1 MAFDSP
7 SPTPDQPFLIRA
19 LEILRRRAVLA
30 FVVFTTILVSAVAF
44 ARYLP
49 DLYRASAVVLVERQL
64 PETVVRPAVTGELE
78 SRLHVIKQEIIG
90 RARLTDLINRFNLY
104 ADLRARGDMDTAL
117 EQVRRDIQ
125 VELTGPEQVSG
136 RTKTVAFNLTFT
148 GSARETVADVTNAI
162 AAFYVAQNDQMRS
175 ADAARATQFLKA
187 QMENAKAQ
195 LDENEKQVEAFT
207 SRHVGELP
215 QQVEVNLATLER
227 LNTQLRLNGERQMRT
242 LDQRDK
248 LFDVPAASPAPA
260 APAVASPGDIRL
272 EKLKRD
278 LAQLEGFP
286 EKHPDVR
293 RLKDEIAA
301 LERETE
307 SRQQSESP
315 VPASDRPARADAA
328 VPGRARTIA
337 SLDAEFATLK
347 ADEATLRQTI
357 ATVERR
363 LEGVPYRQ
371 NEFAFLSRD
380 HQATREQYESLL
392 KRYEEAQLGESME
405 TENQGERF
413 RILESAIPPSGP
425 NAPNRVRLLIMG
437 LFLAGLAAGVAVL
450 MAEQFDTSFHS
461 VEDLRQFTKVPVL
474 VAIPR
479 IASLRPAGRRLRAV
493 AVTAS
498 MLVGFMLVGTLSA
511 YVARDN
517 EPLVRLLVRGG

>member
-1 MAFDSP
+1 MPFDTP
-7 SPTPDQPFLIRA
+7 SPTPDEPFLLRA

-64 PETVVRPAVTGELE
+64 PETIVRPAVSGELE
-78 SRLHVIKQEIIG
+78 SRLHVIKQEILG

-104 ADLRARGDMDTAL
+104 ADLRARGDMETAL

-148 GSARETVADVTNAI
+148 GNRRDTVAEVTNAI

-187 QMENAKAQ
+187 QLENAKTQ
-195 LDENEKQVEAFT
+195 LDQNEKQVEAFT

-260 APAVASPGDIRL
+260 APVVASPGDIRL
-272 EKLKRD
+272 ERLKRD

-293 RLKDEIAA
+293 RIKDEIAA
-301 LERETE
+301 LEQEAE
-307 SRQQSESP
+307 SRRSESP
-315 VPASDRPARADAA
+315 VPTSDRAARADAP

-337 SLDAEFATLK
+337 SLDAEFETLK

-413 RILESAIPPSGP
+413 RVLESAIPPSGP

-450 MAEQFDTSFHS
+450 LTEQFDTSFHS
-461 VEDLRQFTKVPVL
+461 VEDLRHFTKVPVL
-474 VAIPR
+474 VAIPQ
-479 IASLRPAGRRLRAV
+479 IASLRPAGRRLRAAV
-493 AVTAS
+493 VTAS
-498 MLVGFMLVGTLSA
+498 MLVGFVLVGTLSA